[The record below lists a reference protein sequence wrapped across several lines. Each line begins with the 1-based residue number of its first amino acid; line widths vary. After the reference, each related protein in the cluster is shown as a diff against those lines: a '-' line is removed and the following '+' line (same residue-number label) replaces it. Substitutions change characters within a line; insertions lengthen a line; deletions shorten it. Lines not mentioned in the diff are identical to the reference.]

1 MAEATNWGERIA
13 QVGRSLNPV
22 TRVRNMFSGFRD
34 HPMQTIGT
42 GLLTLL
48 GGAVA
53 GPIGAQLGRAGSQYA
68 FRQYNQSQAPD
79 GLPGIIGPNTYD
91 PANQAQ
97 TMANLLGIP
106 NYAGGNSGFTNA
118 SQFLTG
124 NFGPQQT
131 GSGFQP
137 IDLSYGQSQ
146 QQAPDAS
153 QAPLPGL
160 GSPMGSYGASSGPR
174 TGGQSFGY
182 SGDTA
187 SGARGTIG
195 MGVGQASMSDVEA
208 MLSSG
213 AGRGRNFGSQP
224 MPFHEINDIRR
235 EARNNGQTLAQ
246 FLGVIPKT

>member
-1 MAEATNWGERIA
+1 M
-13 QVGRSLNPV
+13 
-22 TRVRNMFSGFRD
+22 
-34 HPMQTIGT
+34 
-42 GLLTLL
+42 
-48 GGAVA
+48 GG
-53 GPIGAQLGRAGSQYA
+53 
-68 FRQYNQSQAPD
+68 
-79 GLPGIIGPNTYD
+79 
-91 PANQAQ
+91 
-97 TMANLLGIP
+97 
-106 NYAGGNSGFTNA
+106 
-118 SQFLTG
+118 
-124 NFGPQQT
+124 
-131 GSGFQP
+131 
-137 IDLSYGQSQ
+137 
-146 QQAPDAS
+146 
-153 QAPLPGL
+153 
-160 GSPMGSYGASSGPR
+160 YGASSGPR

>member
-1 MAEATNWGERIA
+1 MA
-13 QVGRSLNPV
+13 S
-22 TRVRNMFSGFRD
+22 
-34 HPMQTIGT
+34 
-42 GLLTLL
+42 
-48 GGAVA
+48 
-53 GPIGAQLGRAGSQYA
+53 
-68 FRQYNQSQAPD
+68 
-79 GLPGIIGPNTYD
+79 
-91 PANQAQ
+91 
-97 TMANLLGIP
+97 LLGIP
-106 NYAGGNSGFTNA
+106 NYAGGNSGHTGAN
-118 SQFLTG
+118 QFLTG
-124 NFGPQQT
+124 NFPSQP
-131 GSGFQP
+131 SNANPVFQP

-146 QQAPDAS
+146 QQAPDTS

-160 GSPMGSYGASSGPR
+160 GSPMGGYGASSGPR

>member
-1 MAEATNWGERIA
+1 MAENWLQR
-13 QVGRSLNPV
+13 LNPIN
-22 TRVRNMFSGFRD
+22 RLRNIGQNFRE
-34 HPMQTIGT
+34 HPGQATIS
-42 GLLTLL
+42 TLL
-48 GGAVA
+48 GLVGGALA
-53 GPIGAQLGRAGSQYA
+53 GPAGAQAANRGSQWV

-91 PANQAQ
+91 PANAQSTQ
-97 TMANLLGIP
+97 TMASLLGIP
-106 NYAGGNSGFTNA
+106 NYAGGNSGHTGAN
-118 SQFLTG
+118 QFLTG
-124 NFGPQQT
+124 NFPSQP
-131 GSGFQP
+131 SNANPVFQP

-146 QQAPDAS
+146 QQAPDTS

-160 GSPMGSYGASSGPR
+160 GSPMGGYGASSGPR
-174 TGGQSFGY
+174 TGGQSLGY

-195 MGVGQASMSDVEA
+195 MGVGQASMSDIEA